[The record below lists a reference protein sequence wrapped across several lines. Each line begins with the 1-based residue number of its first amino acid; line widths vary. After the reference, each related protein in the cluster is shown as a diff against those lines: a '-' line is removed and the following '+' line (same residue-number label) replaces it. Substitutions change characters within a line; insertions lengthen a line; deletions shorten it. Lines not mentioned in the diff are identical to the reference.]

1 MLEFFDKGR
10 KNASIA
16 AAVDFGVLDAK
27 VTVKKNSIKEQNE
40 TVSLQKHFGAIC

>member
-16 AAVDFGVLDAK
+16 AAMDFGVLGVK
-27 VTVKKNSIKEQNE
+27 VTV
-40 TVSLQKHFGAIC
+40 